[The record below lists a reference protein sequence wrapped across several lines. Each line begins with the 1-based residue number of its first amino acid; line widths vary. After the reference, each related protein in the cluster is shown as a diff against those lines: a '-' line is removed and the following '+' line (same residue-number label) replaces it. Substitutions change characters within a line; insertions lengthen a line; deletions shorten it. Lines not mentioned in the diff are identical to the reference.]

1 MKRLDLHGL
10 RHDDARKATIRFIE
24 ENWNSDDEA
33 QIVTGN
39 SNYMQRVVID
49 VLNEYKLNYKR
60 GSAIYE
66 SAGFITTWFD

>member
-10 RHDDARKATIRFIE
+10 RHEEAKRATIRFIE

-39 SNYMQRVVID
+39 SNYMQRIVID
-49 VLNEYKLNYKR
+49 VLNEYKLNHKR
-60 GSAIYE
+60 GGVFSE
-66 SAGFITTWFD
+66 TGFITTWFD